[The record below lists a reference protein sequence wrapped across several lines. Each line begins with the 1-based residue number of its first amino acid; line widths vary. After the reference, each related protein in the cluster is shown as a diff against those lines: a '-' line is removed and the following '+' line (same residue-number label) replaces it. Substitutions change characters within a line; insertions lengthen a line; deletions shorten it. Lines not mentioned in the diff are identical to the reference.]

1 MKKRFTILLCV
12 LLAIAV
18 LPMLSQ
24 PAAAETSGQCGDNAY
39 WSYNASTKTLT
50 VTGSGA
56 MWSIDNQNAF
66 WCDVR
71 DEIESVVIGSGI
83 TSVGENAFQFCA
95 NLKSVSLP
103 SGLLAIEPGAF
114 YGCEKL
120 ASIDI
125 PNTVTRIGYSAFCYC
140 HALKTVTVPGSV
152 SDFDHDV
159 FCSCYGLETVVILD
173 GVVSIGD
180 SAFQTCPSLKT
191 VTLPVSVTSIGYYTF
206 DGCPNLTDVYY
217 GGTSAQRSN
226 IFFDFGN
233 SEIENATW
241 HYKES
246 AFDGKIEWNPSDV
259 QFKGTTPYVVYN
271 GSAFTPRFTVK
282 AKDGSVVDPS
292 TYTYEYR
299 ENVNAGT
306 GYVFVTFNSGYTGTA
321 RAFFKI
327 YLPATT
333 TTTVEN
339 TADGIKLTW
348 SAVDGAAGY
357 VIYRRAWSTTTNGW
371 TDFVRWNNT
380 TALNWVDTNVY
391 AGTRYQY
398 GIKAY
403 FTKRTDPVTGTSI
416 GGNVGDNYNLGVV
429 GPLKTTVRITT
440 RTLKSLKP
448 GNGQTTATWD
458 PSKVFT
464 GYQLKYATNAV
475 FTQNVKSVWVSTP
488 STASTVIGSL
498 TNGKTYYVC
507 IRSYHDFEGTR
518 YYGQWSNVLSVMPSA
533 QKYRA
538 LLVGEVNFNWGNSTE
553 TANRNGGDVEHMA
566 AMLKTVTGPNGTAYQ
581 VTKKTNLS
589 KTALESAIKN
599 TFYATTDQDVSLFFI
614 ATHGDSSD
622 EGQLVLTDGTNYAH
636 FITFKELATML
647 SKYVKGDIIVILESC
662 GAGSAIYKNGK
673 QIDFDADLLAK
684 QAIEAFAELDQGERP
699 NTGELRKSRYYVL
712 AAAKHHQ
719 ESWGHEWSPAG
730 NFFTDWLV
738 EGIGTSGTM
747 PADTNKDKVVT
758 LNELYKYIAQYDT
771 YQFYDG
777 YGYYTQQVQVYPENS
792 TYKLFKR

>member
-327 YLPATT
+327 
-333 TTTVEN
+333 
-339 TADGIKLTW
+339 
-348 SAVDGAAGY
+348 
-357 VIYRRAWSTTTNGW
+357 
-371 TDFVRWNNT
+371 
-380 TALNWVDTNVY
+380 
-391 AGTRYQY
+391 
-398 GIKAY
+398 
-403 FTKRTDPVTGTSI
+403 
-416 GGNVGDNYNLGVV
+416 
-429 GPLKTTVRITT
+429 
-440 RTLKSLKP
+440 
-448 GNGQTTATWD
+448 
-458 PSKVFT
+458 
-464 GYQLKYATNAV
+464 
-475 FTQNVKSVWVSTP
+475 
-488 STASTVIGSL
+488 
-498 TNGKTYYVC
+498 
-507 IRSYHDFEGTR
+507 
-518 YYGQWSNVLSVMPSA
+518 
-533 QKYRA
+533 
-538 LLVGEVNFNWGNSTE
+538 
-553 TANRNGGDVEHMA
+553 
-566 AMLKTVTGPNGTAYQ
+566 
-581 VTKKTNLS
+581 
-589 KTALESAIKN
+589 
-599 TFYATTDQDVSLFFI
+599 
-614 ATHGDSSD
+614 
-622 EGQLVLTDGTNYAH
+622 
-636 FITFKELATML
+636 
-647 SKYVKGDIIVILESC
+647 
-662 GAGSAIYKNGK
+662 
-673 QIDFDADLLAK
+673 
-684 QAIEAFAELDQGERP
+684 
-699 NTGELRKSRYYVL
+699 
-712 AAAKHHQ
+712 
-719 ESWGHEWSPAG
+719 
-730 NFFTDWLV
+730 
-738 EGIGTSGTM
+738 
-747 PADTNKDKVVT
+747 
-758 LNELYKYIAQYDT
+758 
-771 YQFYDG
+771 
-777 YGYYTQQVQVYPENS
+777 
-792 TYKLFKR
+792 

>member
-518 YYGQWSNVLSVMPSA
+518 YYGSGPTCSASCRVRRNIVRCWSA
-533 QKYRA
+533 R
-538 LLVGEVNFNWGNSTE
+538 STSTGATRRRRR
-553 TANRNGGDVEHMA
+553 TATA
-566 AMLKTVTGPNGTAYQ
+566 A
-581 VTKKTNLS
+581 
-589 KTALESAIKN
+589 
-599 TFYATTDQDVSLFFI
+599 
-614 ATHGDSSD
+614 
-622 EGQLVLTDGTNYAH
+622 
-636 FITFKELATML
+636 
-647 SKYVKGDIIVILESC
+647 
-662 GAGSAIYKNGK
+662 
-673 QIDFDADLLAK
+673 
-684 QAIEAFAELDQGERP
+684 
-699 NTGELRKSRYYVL
+699 
-712 AAAKHHQ
+712 
-719 ESWGHEWSPAG
+719 
-730 NFFTDWLV
+730 
-738 EGIGTSGTM
+738 TSNIWQ
-747 PADTNKDKVVT
+747 PC
-758 LNELYKYIAQYDT
+758 
-771 YQFYDG
+771 
-777 YGYYTQQVQVYPENS
+777 
-792 TYKLFKR
+792 